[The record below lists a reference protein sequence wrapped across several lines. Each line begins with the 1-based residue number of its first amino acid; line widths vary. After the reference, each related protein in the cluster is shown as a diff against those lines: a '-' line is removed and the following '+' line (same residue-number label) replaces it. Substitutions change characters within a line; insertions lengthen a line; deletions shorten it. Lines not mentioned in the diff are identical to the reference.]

1 MNEYSMVVAHDPG
14 WSEEFKEIGT
24 RIRDALQDAALRIDH
39 IGSTAVPGLDA
50 KPIIDIQISVRSF
63 EPLASYRDPL
73 QAIGYLHRAGN
84 PELTKRYFREGP
96 GMRRT
101 HIHVREAGSF
111 AEQFALLFR
120 DYLRVHPEEAGPLWS
135 GEAPVSLF
143 VEAGQ
148 NTLRRSE
155 RGLHMG
161 VDEKGE
167 PMESGYRLEAR
178 QAGFVKGLNDS
189 LREIGNT
196 CACFYFEVQ

>member
-1 MNEYSMVVAHDPG
+1 MNEYSIVVAHDPG

-50 KPIIDIQISVRSF
+50 KPIIDIQLSVRSF

-73 QAIGYLHRAGN
+73 QAIGYLHQAGN

-120 DYLRVHPEEAGPLWS
+120 DYLRVHPEEAARYGAEKRQL
-135 GEAPVSLF
+135 AYLQKQDRTRY
-143 VEAGQ
+143 VEAKEPCIWEMM
-148 NTLRRSE
+148 RRASQWSQDTGW
-155 RGLHMG
+155 RPGKP
-161 VDEKGE
+161 D
-167 PMESGYRLEAR
+167 A
-178 QAGFVKGLNDS
+178 
-189 LREIGNT
+189 
-196 CACFYFEVQ
+196 